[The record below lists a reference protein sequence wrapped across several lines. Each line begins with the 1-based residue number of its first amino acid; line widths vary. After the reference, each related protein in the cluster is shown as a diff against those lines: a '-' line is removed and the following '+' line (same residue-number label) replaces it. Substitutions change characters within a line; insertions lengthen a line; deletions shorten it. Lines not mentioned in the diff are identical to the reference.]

1 MKTASALKK
10 TALGLAACLL
20 LTGVFALYVQP
31 DFVVQM
37 ANQVWACF

>member
-1 MKTASALKK
+1 MKTASVLKK

-20 LTGVFALYVQP
+20 LTGVFALYAQP